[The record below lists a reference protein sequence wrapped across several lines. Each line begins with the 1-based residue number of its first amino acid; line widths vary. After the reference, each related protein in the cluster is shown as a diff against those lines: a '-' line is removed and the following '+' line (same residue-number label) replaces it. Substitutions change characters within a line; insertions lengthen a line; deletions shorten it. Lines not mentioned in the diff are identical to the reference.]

1 MHVRN
6 PPNNQ
11 IPPVSSTRNT
21 RKTRLV
27 AYSEPEKSLSR
38 RILRRLF
45 SAPVIIPVVFL
56 GAIIFGVLIYYWTVF
71 SARIANLLKCEGYTR
86 SARIFSAPNKLRGNE
101 TIFPKEA

>member
-1 MHVRN
+1 MPVRS

-27 AYSEPEKSLSR
+27 AYAEPEKSLSR

-56 GAIIFGVLIYYWTVF
+56 GAIVFGVLIYYWTVF
-71 SARIANLLKCEGYTR
+71 SARIDNLLKGEVYTP
-86 SARIFSAPNKLRGNE
+86 SPLIYPPPHP
-101 TIFPKEA
+101 FPLT